1 MKGYIHYIKGHK
13 CSEKQASE
21 SLKSFLQNDWDVS
34 LREGI
39 TPDTLDDKEF
49 DYPLIKGGRLSIMKE
64 NGEEKYFTKKSCIS
78 NQIRL
83 WRECVRMN
91 TPLAFIEHDA
101 ICLSSFDRPFD
112 EVICFNLEYAFLP
125 PTVLS
130 NYSILRDYSIPSNIS
145 PKPFPADYPLTYPKN
160 NAYEGS
166 KLIPGTAAY
175 GVTPKGARKLLIAA
189 EKYGLEQSDYF
200 INTSNVNI
208 EYVTPSPVKFNI
220 TNLNTSHGWNEK

>member
-13 CSEKQASE
+13 DSEKQASE

-145 PKPFPADYPLTYPKN
+145 PKPFPADYPLTYPKKN
-160 NAYEGS
+160 SYEGS